1 MTAYVTKAESAGFE
15 FQVCKIGGN
24 AYARIMK
31 GDLIA
36 ARFTSAPITCGIR
49 QAVSAFKA
57 FDFDGIMTDA
67 AKQSAL
73 LSLIPMQ
80 RPAYCA

>member
-1 MTAYVTKAESAGFE
+1 MTTYATKAENAGFE
-15 FQVCKIGGN
+15 LQVCKIGSYS
-24 AYARIMK
+24 YARIMK

-36 ARFTSAPITCGIR
+36 ARFTSAPIACGIR

-57 FDFDGIMTDA
+57 FDFNDIMTDT
-67 AKQSAL
+67 AKQAVL

-80 RPAYCA
+80 RPSYCA